1 MNSKD
6 YNIILI
12 NIDGFRKDKI
22 NLCKNL
28 EELKNNSIYFA
39 NMNTVAPYTFASL
52 HSVFSGLYPS
62 KHGVNGYYN
71 IFKFKNEV
79 ITFPELLQN
88 NGYFTSYDIID
99 DSVIPSKGFDEKN
112 IFDENTVNF
121 KERHSKIISNLA
133 SKKKFFLFLHYTETH
148 KHLVDAVIQKYDQ
161 ESNDDKYFDNI
172 KENDDRFNS
181 YLPYCDDY
189 IKTIIQ
195 TLKQE
200 KIYDNTI
207 LILFADHGTSLGEK
221 KGEKFYGVFCYD
233 YTINVFCVMK
243 IPGREKQLIND
254 PCRTIDI
261 FPTILDLANIS
272 SNPELELDGENLFSL
287 MNNSNKNEREIFS
300 ETGGL
305 YGPYPSPEKHNVFCY
320 KFNSKKIIF
329 NQTPNTC
336 EFYDLNSDPNES
348 NNIYE
353 NNSETIKLY
362 KKRLEQHLK
371 SNKII

>member
-112 IFDENTVNF
+112 IFDEKTVNF
-121 KERHSKIISNLA
+121 KERHSKII
-133 SKKKFFLFLHYTETH
+133 
-148 KHLVDAVIQKYDQ
+148 
-161 ESNDDKYFDNI
+161 
-172 KENDDRFNS
+172 
-181 YLPYCDDY
+181 
-189 IKTIIQ
+189 
-195 TLKQE
+195 
-200 KIYDNTI
+200 
-207 LILFADHGTSLGEK
+207 
-221 KGEKFYGVFCYD
+221 
-233 YTINVFCVMK
+233 
-243 IPGREKQLIND
+243 
-254 PCRTIDI
+254 
-261 FPTILDLANIS
+261 
-272 SNPELELDGENLFSL
+272 
-287 MNNSNKNEREIFS
+287 
-300 ETGGL
+300 
-305 YGPYPSPEKHNVFCY
+305 
-320 KFNSKKIIF
+320 
-329 NQTPNTC
+329 
-336 EFYDLNSDPNES
+336 
-348 NNIYE
+348 
-353 NNSETIKLY
+353 
-362 KKRLEQHLK
+362 
-371 SNKII
+371 